1 MSGGG
6 EKEMG
11 KVRDFIKGQG
21 VMAWISLIV
30 SIIVFIIASL

>member
-1 MSGGG
+1 
-6 EKEMG
+6 MG